1 MAQSWRP
8 GRHVPSTSTA
18 LVKLDRAAYRG
29 LVERGQVVDRPQEPV
44 RGEAEPRLLRIRL
57 LGGLDV
63 RYGTEPLRTLESPR
77 LQSLLAYLLLHR
89 NAPQPRQHLAFVL
102 WPDSTEAQARTNLR
116 QLLHHLRRALPQ
128 SDSFLQVGPA
138 SIQWRPEG
146 LFSLDVAQFE
156 LAADRADEADD
167 AAVRERLEEAV
178 ALYGGE
184 LLPGCYDE
192 WILPLRESLRD
203 RNIELLERLATTL
216 EQERDYQAGARNAEL
231 LLRWDPLHESTYRRL
246 MRLYSL
252 CGDRARA
259 LRVYHTCATVL
270 ERELGVEPSSAT
282 REAYSAL
289 LSLESTV
296 DTLEARPA
304 TLATE
309 WSLVGRRAEWDRAV
323 GAWHSAVGG
332 ESRFLAVIG
341 EAGIGK
347 TRLVQELEIWCAR
360 QGIATARSRS
370 YAAEGTLAYAPVVEW
385 LRSEALRPALAK
397 LSDVWRSEV
406 ARLLPE
412 LLTDDP
418 ELPRPDPLAESEQR
432 QRLFEALGRAIFAG
446 EKPLL
451 LVLDDVQWSDQD
463 TLEFLHYLVRLNPG
477 TPLLIAVTARIE
489 EIGTDHPATSLFA
502 GVRSRDELVEISLG
516 PLDEAGSLA
525 LAEQLS
531 DRAIEPEVAHR
542 LYREAEGN
550 PLFLVESVR
559 AGLTTSE
566 MPPKVQSVIE
576 ARLAQ
581 LSLAAREMVG
591 LAATVGR
598 EFTFEVLRGAGRHDE
613 DTLVRGLDELWRRR
627 IIREQGSNAYD
638 FSHDKIR
645 EVAYALLG
653 PIRRNRLHLS
663 IARTLE
669 TIHAPD
675 LDPVGGEIATHYE
688 QAGSPSEAIPHY
700 ARAAAVAQAMF
711 ANEEAIAF
719 LKRAL
724 RLLREL
730 PLDRARDEQELELL
744 MAIGAPTVALR
755 GYGSPDAR
763 EIYSTARELS
773 ERLGTVSS
781 APILRGLALASIGRS
796 ELDEAYEL
804 GEELLAMAGAED
816 DNFLMVEAHYVLGVT
831 TFWRG
836 EFEASRHHLQE
847 SIALYSPDNHLEHVK
862 LFAQDPKVICL
873 SRLGWTL
880 WHLGYPDQAIEAG
893 ESALALADALGHP
906 MSLSYAITIMM
917 MLTNDC
923 RGLHRTEEL
932 TTAQAAL
939 SRDRQL
945 AFYEPLRVV
954 FSGWM
959 EVQRDGSTSGIATM
973 REGIARYH
981 AMGQDLHLP
990 YAWML
995 LARAH
1000 ILIADP
1006 SAALDVISD
1015 CFEFAERTSHRFL
1028 DAELHRLRAE
1038 ALIAR
1043 DPTDAQE
1050 IESAFGLA
1058 LEVARRQSAK
1068 SIELRSAL
1076 SLARWRQSSG
1086 SEEQKSDARRL
1097 LQEVYSR
1104 FTEGQD
1110 TADLVDARAFLDGP

>member
-1 MAQSWRP
+1 M
-8 GRHVPSTSTA
+8 
-18 LVKLDRAAYRG
+18 
-29 LVERGQVVDRPQEPV
+29 
-44 RGEAEPRLLRIRL
+44 
-57 LGGLDV
+57 DV
-63 RYGTEPLRTLESPR
+63 RYGTERLHTLESPR
-77 LQSLLAYLLLHR
+77 LQSLLAYLLIHR
-89 NAPQPRQHLAFVL
+89 DAPQQRQHLAFVL

-116 QLLHHLRRALPQ
+116 QLLHHLRRAIPQ
-128 SDSFLQVGPA
+128 SESFLEVGPT

-146 LFSLDVAQFE
+146 PFSLDIAKFE

-167 AAVRERLEEAV
+167 AEVRELLEEAV
-178 ALYGGE
+178 ALYSGE

-192 WILPLRESLRD
+192 WILPTRESLRD
-203 RNIELLERLATTL
+203 RNVELLERLTTIL
-216 EQERDYQAGARNAEL
+216 EQERDYQAGARYAEL

-259 LRVYHTCATVL
+259 LRIYHTCATVL

-282 REAYSAL
+282 RDAYAAL
-289 LSLESTV
+289 LSLESS
-296 DTLEARPA
+296 LEVPGTRPGA
-304 TLATE
+304 LATE

-323 GAWHSAVGG
+323 GAWHTAVAGQA
-332 ESRFLAVIG
+332 RFLLVTG
-341 EAGIGK
+341 DPGIGK
-347 TRLVQELEIWCAR
+347 TRLVQELGIWCAR
-360 QGIATARSRS
+360 QGIATARTRS
-370 YAAEGTLAYAPVVEW
+370 YAAEGRLAYAPVVEW
-385 LRSEALRPALAK
+385 LRSEALRPALST
-397 LSDVWRSEV
+397 LSDVWLTEI

-412 LLTDDP
+412 LLTDNP
-418 ELPRPDPLAESEQR
+418 ELPRPDALAESEQR
-432 QRLFEALGRAIFAG
+432 QRLFEALGRAIFVG

-451 LVLDDVQWSDQD
+451 LVLDDVQWCDQD
-463 TLEFLHYLVRLNPG
+463 TLEFLHYIVRLDPG
-477 TPLLIAVTARIE
+477 TPLLIAGTARPE
-489 EIGTDHPATSLFA
+489 EIGRDHPATSLFA
-502 GVRSRDELVEISLG
+502 GMRSRDDLVEISLG
-516 PLDEAGSLA
+516 FFDEAGSLA
-525 LAEQLS
+525 LAEELS
-531 DRAIEPEVAHR
+531 DRGIEPEVAHR
-542 LYREAEGN
+542 LYHEAEGN

-559 AGLTTSE
+559 AGLSTSE
-566 MPPKVQSVIE
+566 IPPKVQSVIE
-576 ARLAQ
+576 TRLAQ
-581 LSLAAREMVG
+581 LSPAAREMVG

-598 EFTFEVLRGAGRHDE
+598 EFTFDVLRVAGSHDE

-627 IIREQGSNAYD
+627 IIREQGTNAYD

-653 PIRRNRLHLS
+653 PIRRSRLHLS
-663 IARTLE
+663 IARALE
-669 TIHAPD
+669 KIHAHD
-675 LDPVGGEIATHYE
+675 LNRVGGEVATHYE
-688 QAGSPSEAIPHY
+688 RAGSPSEAIPY
-700 ARAAAVAQAMF
+700 YVRAAAVAQGVF

-730 PLDRARDEQELELL
+730 PLDRARDERELELL

-763 EIYSTARELS
+763 EIYLSARELS

-796 ELDEAYEL
+796 ELDKAYEL
-804 GEELLAMAGAED
+804 GEELLAVAGAED
-816 DNFLMVEAHYVLGVT
+816 DDFLMVEAHYVIGVT

-836 EFEASRHHLQE
+836 ELEASRHHLQE
-847 SIALYSPDNHLEHVK
+847 SIALYTPDNHLEHVK

-880 WHLGYPDQAIEAG
+880 WHLGYPDQATEAG

-923 RGLHRTEEL
+923 RELHRTEEL

-954 FSGWM
+954 FSGWI

-973 REGIARYH
+973 REGIARYD

-990 YAWML
+990 YASML

-1000 ILIADP
+1000 LLVADP

-1015 CFEFAERTSHRFL
+1015 CFGFAERTSHHFL
-1028 DAELHRLRAE
+1028 DAELHRLSAE

-1043 DPTDAQE
+1043 DPNDQPQ
-1050 IESAFGLA
+1050 IEAAFERA
-1058 LEVARRQSAK
+1058 LEIARGQSAK
-1068 SIELRSAL
+1068 SYELRSAL
-1076 SLARWRQSSG
+1076 GLARWRQSSG
-1086 SEEQKSDARRL
+1086 SDDQQVEARAL
-1097 LQEVYSR
+1097 LQDIYSW
-1104 FTEGQD
+1104 FTEGHD
-1110 TADLVDARAFLDGP
+1110 TADLVEAREFLAGA